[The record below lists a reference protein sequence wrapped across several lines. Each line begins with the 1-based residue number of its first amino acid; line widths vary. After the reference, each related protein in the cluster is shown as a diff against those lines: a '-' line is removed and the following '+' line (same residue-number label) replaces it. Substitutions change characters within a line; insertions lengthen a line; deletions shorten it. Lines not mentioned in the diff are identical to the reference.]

1 MPTPPASD
9 MARFGDFVVDLRTG
23 ELSKNGV
30 KVRVP
35 VQPFQVLTLLLQ
47 RPGEMVTREE
57 LRDKL
62 WPGNTF
68 VDFDDGLN
76 TAVRKLRQI
85 LGDSPEH
92 SKYIE
97 TLPRRGYRLIP
108 RVEVQSRP
116 LAQKVPAEAPSA
128 PAGQR
133 QPPLPVPDRT
143 GQNRAA
149 LTDALSS
156 RSIWIGVLLAAAA
169 VGALLVVTAY
179 WWRQRS
185 TGSPQRA
192 AIRSLAVLPL
202 ANLSGDPNQ
211 EYFSDGISEN
221 LITNLGKLGGVR
233 VISRTSVMQY
243 KGTRKTLP
251 EIAHELNV
259 EAVVEGA
266 VLRNQSR
273 IRITAQL
280 VRANPE
286 EHLWADAYERDQT
299 DLLAVQSDVAAAIA
313 TKVLGKLTP
322 EQQDRLTSGHAI
334 NPDAQKSVFRA
345 QFFRD
350 NQRSA
355 EGARKAVEYSQQ
367 ATQLDP
373 NSALAFTALSESYD
387 ALMSLGGTTPVEGMP
402 KAQAAAERA
411 VELDPGFAEAHT
423 ALAGVLQIYG
433 WDRRGAEREIKRA
446 LELNPS
452 DVRAHRAYAEYLS
465 SVGETDEAVAEI
477 KRAWQ
482 LDPLSLLANR
492 EVGRML
498 YFARRYDEAIA
509 ELAQTAEMFPDS
521 GVIFNWLSMIYLA
534 KGMPQKAVEMDLKDR
549 ANHGGAPEVLNA
561 LRSTFE
567 SSGTRAYWQKVLQL
581 TEGEHPPYYYACA
594 RISIILGN
602 KDDAFRWL
610 NKAYQEHSV
619 WMNWIKVD
627 PALDPLRSDPRFQD
641 LLRRMNL
648 PS

>member
-1 MPTPPASD
+1 
-9 MARFGDFVVDLRTG
+9 
-23 ELSKNGV
+23 
-30 KVRVP
+30 
-35 VQPFQVLTLLLQ
+35 
-47 RPGEMVTREE
+47 
-57 LRDKL
+57 
-62 WPGNTF
+62 
-68 VDFDDGLN
+68 
-76 TAVRKLRQI
+76 
-85 LGDSPEH
+85 
-92 SKYIE
+92 
-97 TLPRRGYRLIP
+97 
-108 RVEVQSRP
+108 
-116 LAQKVPAEAPSA
+116 
-128 PAGQR
+128 
-133 QPPLPVPDRT
+133 
-143 GQNRAA
+143 
-149 LTDALSS
+149 
-156 RSIWIGVLLAAAA
+156 
-169 VGALLVVTAY
+169 
-179 WWRQRS
+179 
-185 TGSPQRA
+185 
-192 AIRSLAVLPL
+192 
-202 ANLSGDPNQ
+202 LSGDPNQ
-211 EYFSDGISEN
+211 EYLSDGISEN

-243 KGTRKTLP
+243 KSTRKTLP

-286 EHLWADAYERDQT
+286 EHLWADAYERDQA

-345 QFFRD
+345 QFFLD

-373 NSALAFTALSESYD
+373 NSALAFTALSESYE

-423 ALAGVLQIYG
+423 ALAGVLQIYR

-610 NKAYQEHSV
+610 DKAYQEHSV

>member
-185 TGSPQRA
+185 TGSPQRV

-345 QFFRD
+345 QFFLD

>member
-345 QFFRD
+345 QFFLD